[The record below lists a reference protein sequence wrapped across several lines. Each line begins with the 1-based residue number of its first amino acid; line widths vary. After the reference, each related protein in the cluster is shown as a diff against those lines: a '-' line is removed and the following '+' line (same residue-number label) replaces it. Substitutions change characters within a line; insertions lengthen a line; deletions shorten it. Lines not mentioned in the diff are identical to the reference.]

1 MKLEGAMTAVISP
14 FTDEDRVD
22 LPAWR
27 KILKAQLDGGIQGLV
42 VAGTTG
48 ESATLSSDEK
58 RALLEN
64 ALELAAGKVPVILG
78 TGTNDTKGTV
88 AATKEAKAWGANAA
102 LVVCPY
108 YNKPTQEGL
117 FLHFKAVWEETGLP
131 IFAYNVPGRTASD
144 LHAETIARLV
154 EAGCI
159 VSVKDAT
166 ADMPRAIDTL
176 ALVPKSRPFT
186 LMSGDDFTILPFIA
200 CGGVG
205 VTSVVS
211 NILPADVV
219 KLVAA
224 CRANDWETARPLQKR
239 LSDLSRVLFLESN
252 PIPIKYLM
260 SMAGYCKPHLRLPL
274 ALGSEATL
282 GKLRAAAEAY
292 GGIL

>member
-1 MKLEGAMTAVISP
+1 MKLEGAMTAVVSP
-14 FTDEDRVD
+14 FTDEDRID
-22 LPAWR
+22 LAAWK
-27 KILKAQLDGGIQGLV
+27 KILKAQLAGGIQGLI

-58 RALLEN
+58 RALLES
-64 ALELAAGKVPVILG
+64 AKEMAAGKVPVILG
-78 TGTNDTKGTV
+78 TGTNDTKGTI
-88 AATKEAKAWGANAA
+88 AATKEAKAWGADAA

-117 FLHFKAVWEETGLP
+117 YLHFKAVFEEVGMP

-154 EAGCI
+154 ETGAI
-159 VSVKDAT
+159 ISVKDAT

-176 ALVPKSRPFT
+176 ALVPKNKPFT

-211 NILPADVV
+211 NIVPADVV
-219 KLVAA
+219 KLVSL
-224 CRANDWETARPLQKR
+224 CRKGDWETARPLQKR
-239 LSDLSRVLFLESN
+239 LSDLSRVLFSESN

-260 SMAGYCKPHLRLPL
+260 SMAGYCKPNLRLPL
-274 ALGSEATL
+274 ALGSQATVA
-282 GKLRAAAEAY
+282 KVRAAAEAY